1 MLALDRLKRASL
13 QRIRKAGGNNTR
25 LGTEKAQP
33 GQRHDA
39 ATARTASM
47 PACRDCE
54 PAANVFLL
62 SPRERERVM
71 GIRCDMA
78 CWCLLPDWTSLQRL
92 LVQAGRPR
100 AGAR

>member
-39 ATARTASM
+39 ATARTVSM
-47 PACRDCE
+47 PAATASLLA
-54 PAANVFLL
+54 AANVFLL
-62 SPRERERVM
+62 SPRERERE
-71 GIRCDMA
+71 
-78 CWCLLPDWTSLQRL
+78 
-92 LVQAGRPR
+92 
-100 AGAR
+100 